1 MSTLINIYWSN
12 EFSLCDNKLNQ
23 FKNSST
29 DSDQIK
35 QTIGLND
42 SLTLR
47 FVHKKS

>member
-35 QTIGLND
+35 QTIGFK
-42 SLTLR
+42 R
-47 FVHKKS
+47 